1 MIDAII
7 NDRYHLNTELG
18 QGGMGTVY
26 LAHDSVLERDVA
38 LKLMSNP
45 RLGTEGRSRLL
56 VEAQTVAKLKHPNIV
71 TVYDAGEV
79 EKQPY
84 VVMEYIQGETLDEYQ
99 LDGFEQIVEVAK
111 QICAAL
117 QYAHEQNFVHRD
129 LKPENV
135 IMQPDGTLRLMD
147 FGLAV
152 STTSRMTE
160 NGLLMGTVAYMSPEQ
175 AFGYEVTPASDL
187 YSLGVILYELT
198 TKKLPFEAEDAL
210 AIITQHIHAPVVPP
224 RAKNEQ
230 ISAPLNDLILSLLSK
245 DPLDRPGSAAE
256 VLTLLDDPQ
265 LLERD
270 SLADQEFSVL
280 DRIVRGRI
288 VGRQVEF
295 NEALSLWRK
304 VINGQGQA
312 LLISGEPGIGKTR
325 LMREIVTHAE
335 VSGGTALIGECYAES
350 NAPYSAFSQIIR
362 KALSK
367 QGTNDIEFSDAVLDD
382 LLKLTPDLRLQHSEL
397 QANPQLDPESEQQRL
412 FAHMVTFCGILADK
426 APLLIVVDDAHWGDS
441 GTLAIL
447 HHLIRRTKNQPVMI
461 LATYR
466 EVELRESRP
475 FNEMLLDL
483 NRQRLGT
490 RLKLDRLDR
499 EATRNMLR
507 AIFAEEISTEFL
519 DGIYQETD
527 GNPFFIEEVCRAL
540 VEGGALYFE
549 DGEWHR
555 PSMEELEI
563 PQGVQ
568 VAVES
573 RLAKLP
579 KDDQEVL
586 RMASIL
592 GREFDFEILL
602 AALDLDED
610 TLIDALETAEEAQM
624 IQEVD
629 GSGEVTFV
637 FVHALVPSAIA
648 DSVRTLRRRKLHRR
662 AAEAIESI
670 SPADFESL
678 AYHYG
683 EAGDDEQALKYY
695 YQAGERAAAAF
706 ANLDAENHF
715 QAALDLVEEE
725 REEADLLTQLGIAQ
739 THQGKNHAARE
750 TWQQAIE
757 IYTSLDEIDIVAEL
771 FARSGRSAWV
781 GGDTKAGLEICRRGL
796 AAVDGTPAGSGFA
809 RLLAETS
816 RAYYFNGLP
825 EESSV
830 YGQRALQ
837 MAKSLNL
844 TIIQVETL
852 TTLGTPIRQD
862 PNLSVELLEQ
872 AIQLAES
879 ANLPRQAARAHN
891 NLSISFAIIEL
902 DFPKAIHH
910 VQRAAELANQIGD
923 LELELFFRANL
934 GSWMLLQGK
943 LKAVAEMLPSLQDL
957 NDSLPDPGSGG
968 TALKVLR
975 SSLLTYQGNFDQALE
990 IIHQRMIDERE
1001 AGDLQRLANALM
1013 LTVIISLFIGDLEG
1027 GKRAS
1032 EELITLANKGIYS
1045 KPISYSFLSIVF
1057 SRAREIQRSR
1067 TLLEQVH
1074 NELQGSGSENIDQLF
1089 NLWAGAE
1096 LKVAEEDWNEARLM
1110 FEQLIKFA
1118 TEHSLLW
1125 HTNRMRVNWATAL
1138 LARGEPNDIE
1148 EARQLLEF
1156 AIEEDQKMGA
1166 DGFAQMVAD
1175 QLAAL
1180 E

>member
-1 MIDAII
+1 
-7 NDRYHLNTELG
+7 
-18 QGGMGTVY
+18 
-26 LAHDSVLERDVA
+26 
-38 LKLMSNP
+38 
-45 RLGTEGRSRLL
+45 
-56 VEAQTVAKLKHPNIV
+56 
-71 TVYDAGEV
+71 
-79 EKQPY
+79 
-84 VVMEYIQGETLDEYQ
+84 
-99 LDGFEQIVEVAK
+99 
-111 QICAAL
+111 
-117 QYAHEQNFVHRD
+117 
-129 LKPENV
+129 
-135 IMQPDGTLRLMD
+135 
-147 FGLAV
+147 
-152 STTSRMTE
+152 
-160 NGLLMGTVAYMSPEQ
+160 
-175 AFGYEVTPASDL
+175 
-187 YSLGVILYELT
+187 
-198 TKKLPFEAEDAL
+198 
-210 AIITQHIHAPVVPP
+210 
-224 RAKNEQ
+224 
-230 ISAPLNDLILSLLSK
+230 
-245 DPLDRPGSAAE
+245 
-256 VLTLLDDPQ
+256 
-265 LLERD
+265 
-270 SLADQEFSVL
+270 
-280 DRIVRGRI
+280 
-288 VGRQVEF
+288 
-295 NEALSLWRK
+295 
-304 VINGQGQA
+304 
-312 LLISGEPGIGKTR
+312 
-325 LMREIVTHAE
+325 
-335 VSGGTALIGECYAES
+335 
-350 NAPYSAFSQIIR
+350 
-362 KALSK
+362 
-367 QGTNDIEFSDAVLDD
+367 
-382 LLKLTPDLRLQHSEL
+382 
-397 QANPQLDPESEQQRL
+397 
-412 FAHMVTFCGILADK
+412 
-426 APLLIVVDDAHWGDS
+426 
-441 GTLAIL
+441 
-447 HHLIRRTKNQPVMI
+447 
-461 LATYR
+461 
-466 EVELRESRP
+466 
-475 FNEMLLDL
+475 
-483 NRQRLGT
+483 
-490 RLKLDRLDR
+490 
-499 EATRNMLR
+499 MLR

-519 DGIYQETD
+519 DGIYRETD

-540 VEGGALYFE
+540 VESGALYFE

-648 DSVRTLRRRKLHRR
+648 DSVRTLRQRKLHRR

-862 PNLSVELLEQ
+862 SNLSVELLEQ

-891 NLSISFAIIEL
+891 NLSISFVFIEL

-910 VQRAAELANQIGD
+910 VQRAAELTNQIGD

-968 TALKVLR
+968 TALKQLR

-1001 AGDLQRLANALM
+1001 AGDLQRLVNAYI
-1013 LTVIISLFIGDLEG
+1013 LTAQISLITGDIER
-1027 GKRAS
+1027 GKQAS
-1032 EELITLANKGIYS
+1032 KELIGLAEKGMTRKQIAYS
-1045 KPISYSFLSIVF
+1045 YLSRVYS
-1057 SRAREIQRSR
+1057 RKGEIKNAQS
-1067 TLLEQVH
+1067 LLEQAIDESQ
-1074 NELQGSGSENIDQLF
+1074 NFGQSDFDQLF
-1089 NLWAGAE
+1089 ILWAQAE
-1096 LKVAEEDWNEARLM
+1096 LKVAEKNWDDAWMTYERLIDLGTKYG
-1110 FEQLIKFA
+1110 F
-1118 TEHSLLW
+1118 LW
-1125 HTNRMRVNWATAL
+1125 HSNRVRVDWATAL
-1138 LARGEPNDIE
+1138 MARGEPNDKE
-1148 EARQLLEF
+1148 KARQLLET
-1156 AIEEDQKMGA
+1156 AISEDRKMGA
-1166 DGFAQMVAD
+1166 DGFVQRVAE
-1175 QLAAL
+1175 QL
-1180 E
+1180 ENIK